1 MTEQLQKITHNS
13 VEVDGVMQTEYFD
26 VYSMERRVRFDAII
40 NGKRRICSMT
50 LEAMGQHIESI
61 DSARERVIQAF
72 KKIDQ
77 DC

>member
-40 NGKRRICSMT
+40 NGKRRMCSMT
-50 LEAMGQHIESI
+50 LGVVGNPIESV
-61 DSARERVIQAF
+61 DSARARFIQAL
-72 KKIDQ
+72 KKID
-77 DC
+77 